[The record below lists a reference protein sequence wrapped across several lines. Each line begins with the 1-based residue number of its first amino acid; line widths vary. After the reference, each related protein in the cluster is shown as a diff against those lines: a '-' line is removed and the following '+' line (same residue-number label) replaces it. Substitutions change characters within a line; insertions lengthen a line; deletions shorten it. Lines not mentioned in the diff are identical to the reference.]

1 MTIDEQFMHRCLQL
15 AVVGA
20 GHVAPNPMVGAVL
33 VHDGR
38 IIGEGYHQQYG
49 QAHAEVN
56 CLASV
61 QPNDQHLIAES
72 TMYVS
77 LEPCAHF
84 GKTPPCADRLITEKV
99 KHVVIACRDSY
110 AEVDGKGM
118 AKLQAAGIDVTLGVL
133 EKEALQLNRR
143 FFTYHQQQRPY
154 IMLKWAQST
163 DGYIGET
170 EKNIAISNA
179 ISNRMVHRWRS
190 EEAAIMVG
198 TNTAITDNPQLNNRY
213 WPGPSPLRVVIDKQL
228 RIPATHHLLKD
239 DQPTLL
245 FNCLLQKIH
254 GNKEWIQLK
263 DDAHF
268 LTQLL
273 QALHSRG
280 IQSVLVE
287 GGRQLLQSFI
297 DAQLWDEARIITN
310 TALLLGSGVAA
321 PTLKNATHS
330 EAPLP
335 LQQDS
340 IQVFYRH
347 TTA

>member
-1 MTIDEQFMHRCLQL
+1 MNTDEQYMQRCLQL
-15 AVVGA
+15 AALGA

-33 VHDGR
+33 VYDGR

-61 QPNDQHLIAES
+61 QPQDRPLIQHS

-99 KHVVIACRDSY
+99 KRVVIACRDSY

-118 AKLQAAGIDVTLGVL
+118 QKIQTAGIDVTIGVL

-154 IMLKWAQST
+154 IILKWAQSA

-179 ISNRMVHRWRS
+179 VSNRLVHRWRS
-190 EEAAIMVG
+190 EEAAILVG
-198 TNTAITDNPQLNNRY
+198 TNTALTDNPQLNNRY
-213 WPGPSPLRVVIDKQL
+213 WQGPSPLRVVIDKRL
-228 RIPATHHLLKD
+228 RIPASHHLLND
-239 DQPTLL
+239 AQPTLL
-245 FNCLLQKIH
+245 FNCQLQKKQ

-263 DDAHF
+263 DDVHF
-268 LTQLL
+268 LPQLL
-273 QALHSRG
+273 QVLHSRG
-280 IQSVLVE
+280 IQSVLIE
-287 GGRQLLQSFI
+287 GGSKLLQSVI

-310 TALLLGSGVAA
+310 TALLLGNGVPA
-321 PTLKNATHS
+321 PTILHATQTD
-330 EAPLP
+330 APIH
-335 LQQDS
+335 LQQDN
-340 IQVFYRH
+340 IQVFYRSK
-347 TTA
+347 TV